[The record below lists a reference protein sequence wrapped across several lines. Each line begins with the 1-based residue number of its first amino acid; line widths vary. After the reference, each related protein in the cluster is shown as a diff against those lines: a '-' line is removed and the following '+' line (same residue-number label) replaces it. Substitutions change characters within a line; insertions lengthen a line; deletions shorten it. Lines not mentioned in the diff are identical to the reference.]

1 MGKSILVIDDDRL
14 IRSFISTILKEDG
27 HHIEEAGSGRSGLD
41 KLRTAD
47 FELVITDLR
56 MSDISG
62 MDVLREGR
70 NIRPEARWIII
81 TAYGSIENAVEAMK
95 MGASDYLTKPFGS
108 PDELRHVVRRV
119 LKEVEQEQK
128 LSLMSE
134 ELGKQYP
141 PPAMIFLGNRMDS
154 VRRLVE
160 EVAPTPATVLITGP
174 SGTGKELVARLIH
187 RLSPRKDGPFVSV
200 HCAALA
206 ETLLESELFG
216 HERGAFTG
224 ATATRKGRFELADG
238 GTLFLDEIGDIAL
251 AIQVKLLRILQE
263 REFERVGGTK
273 LISVDTR
280 IISAT
285 NRDLKSAVADGRFR
299 EDLYYRLNVFP
310 IALPTLKERSEAIL
324 PLAEYFASKFG
335 ASFGKKISGITEAAK
350 AALFAYRWPGNIRE
364 LQNVMER
371 AVILSGGVIDIT
383 QFNLE
388 TAQGATDAAD
398 GLLKLGEK
406 ELIRKTLLE
415 TRGNRRKAAEL
426 LGISLRTLQ
435 YRIKE
440 YEL

>member
-1 MGKSILVIDDDRL
+1 MRKSILVIDDDRL

-27 HHIEEAGSGRSGLD
+27 HRIEEAENGRSALE
-41 KLRTAD
+41 KLRKAD

-56 MSDISG
+56 MPDISG
-62 MDVLREGR
+62 MDVLCQGR

-81 TAYGSIENAVEAMK
+81 TAYGSVESAVEAMK

-119 LKEVEQEQK
+119 LKEIEQEQK
-128 LSLMSE
+128 LSLISE

-141 PPAMIFLGNRMDS
+141 PPEMIFLGNRMDS
-154 VRRLVE
+154 IRRLVE
-160 EVAPTPATVLITGP
+160 EVAPTPATVFITGS

-187 RLSPRKDGPFVSV
+187 QLSPRKDGPFVGV

-224 ATATRKGRFELADG
+224 ATSTRKGRFELADG
-238 GTLFLDEIGDIAL
+238 GTLFLDEIGDIAPS
-251 AIQVKLLRILQE
+251 IQVKLLRILQE

-273 LISVDTR
+273 SLSVDTR

-285 NRDLKSAVADGRFR
+285 NMDLKSAVAGGRFR

-324 PLAEYFASKFG
+324 PLAQYFALKFG
-335 ASFGKKISGITEAAK
+335 ASFGKKISGFTEDAK
-350 AALFAYRWPGNIRE
+350 SALFAYRWPGNIRE
-364 LQNVMER
+364 LQNVIER
-371 AVILSGGVIDIT
+371 AVILSSGVIDIT
-383 QFNLE
+383 QLNLE
-388 TAQGATDAAD
+388 TSTGATDAAD

-415 TRGNRRKAAEL
+415 TKGNRREAAER

-435 YRIKE
+435 YRIKQ